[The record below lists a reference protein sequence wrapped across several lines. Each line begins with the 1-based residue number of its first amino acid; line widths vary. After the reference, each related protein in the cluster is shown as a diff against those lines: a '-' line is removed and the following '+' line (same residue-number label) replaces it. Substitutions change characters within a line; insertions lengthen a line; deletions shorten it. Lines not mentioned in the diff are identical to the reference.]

1 MQAQVGFGTS
11 DMGDDQNTVEII
23 KTAIRCGYRLFD
35 GGASYGNEKAFG
47 NGIFE
52 SGINRN
58 ELVIISKISNETR
71 WQNGDAYQI
80 AIDAFNQSL
89 SRLRLDY
96 VDLYLIHWPVV
107 RYHEENWAARNADT
121 WKAMED
127 LQEMGKI
134 KRIGISNFLEGH
146 INELLKTAKIM
157 PAVNQIEV
165 HPFYQQNSL
174 TKFCQEIGMEV
185 QSWGL
190 LQKGKLLD
198 NAELCAIAKRCGKTV
213 AQLVLK
219 WCLQKNITPIVK
231 TASEAR
237 MKQNLDIFDFEISE
251 DDMCAIAA
259 LDTPDGFRDVF
270 SYGRQQKYK

>member
-11 DMGDDQNTVEII
+11 DMRDDQNTVEIV
-23 KTAIRCGYRLFD
+23 KSAIRSGYRIIDCPSSYKNEPAVGKAIKESEVCRSELQII
-35 GGASYGNEKAFG
+35 AS
-47 NGIFE
+47 
-52 SGINRN
+52 
-58 ELVIISKISNETR
+58 LSNETR
-71 WQNGDAYQI
+71 WQKGDAYQI
-80 AIDAFNQSL
+80 VLDAFNKSL
-89 SRLRLDY
+89 ENLRLDY
-96 VDLYLIHWPVV
+96 VDLYLINWPVV
-107 RYHEENWAARNADT
+107 RYHEENWAALNADT

-165 HPFYQQNSL
+165 HPFFQQNSL
-174 TKFCQEIGMEV
+174 TKFCQELGMEV
-185 QSWGL
+185 QSWGP

-198 NAELCAIAKRCGKTV
+198 NAELCAIAKRYGKTV
-213 AQLVLK
+213 AQLVLR

-231 TASEAR
+231 TANEER

-251 DDMCAIAA
+251 EDMCKIAA